1 MSVQGRGMGRWT
13 LLVLLGC
20 LALLAMIP
28 AVAAAATVAGKV
40 TNAKN
45 EGLEGVEV
53 RYYSS
58 DDEYGRFVTEKNGE
72 YGKGINATAGVFKV
86 EFVPPAGSEYTSQYY
101 KEKLSYAAAT
111 PVTVEESKTTSVS
124 AVLAR
129 GASISGTVT
138 SAAPPHSEIEH
149 IEVTAYEKAAPNAA
163 IERTETSQFGAYKLE
178 GLLKGTYVIGFKL
191 GFGSDL
197 DYAPQ
202 FFPEKQRFLEAG
214 EVSLVEGEKD
224 TGIDAKLVQ
233 GASISGTVTDA
244 ATSQP
249 LAGITVIATPPGG
262 AEMLEARTFTDAN
275 GNYTLAGLGSG
286 SVDVLFQQLTEGK
299 VKPGE
304 VRYIPQFYKE
314 DDFPEHISSVE
325 ELFIG
330 AMPVEVTIPNT
341 TSGIDAAMMREE
353 AANKVAPVVSGTPV
367 VGQTLS
373 CSNGS
378 WTGIG
383 TLAYAYKWLRN
394 GVAIAGASAN
404 TYVVQAGDQGT
415 GLACVVTATNEIE
428 TEVTRSTSATSNT
441 VTVPLPP
448 IAIPPAPPK
457 PNVIL
462 SSSKL
467 TVSGGTARV
476 SIACASANCSGTIEL
491 IEQEV
496 TKTRKGKK
504 TIVKKKTIIL
514 GKAPYLLVAG
524 HSATI
529 SIHLTVVGKTALAK
543 AKHHELAAKVSVSV
557 VGGTTLSESVSLSE
571 APPAKGKGKHK

>member
-1 MSVQGRGMGRWT
+1 MGCWT

-20 LALLAMIP
+20 LALLATIP
-28 AVAAAATVAGKV
+28 AFAEAATVAGKV

-58 DDEYGRFVTEKNGE
+58 EEEYERFVTEKSGE
-72 YGKGINATAGVFKV
+72 YGKDINATAGVFKV

-101 KEKLSYAAAT
+101 KEKLSFAAAT
-111 PVTVEESKTTSVS
+111 PVTVEEGKTTSVS
-124 AVLAR
+124 AVLTR

-149 IEVTAYEKAAPNAA
+149 IEVTAYEKAAPNAV

-178 GLLKGTYVIGFKL
+178 GLLKGTYVIGFKVAF
-191 GFGSDL
+191 GFNL

-214 EVSLVEGEKD
+214 EVSVTEGEKD
-224 TGIDAKLVQ
+224 LGIDAKLVQ
-233 GASISGTVTDA
+233 GSSISGTVTDA

-262 AEMLEARTFTDAN
+262 AEMLEARTSTNAS
-275 GNYTLAGLGSG
+275 GSYTLVGLGSG

-341 TSGIDAAMMREE
+341 TSGIDAAMVRLEP
-353 AANKVAPVVSGTPV
+353 ANKIAPVASGAPA
-367 VGQTLS
+367 VGQMLS

-383 TLAYAYKWLRN
+383 TLTYAYKWLRN
-394 GVAIAGASAN
+394 GTAIAGAVAN
-404 TYVVQAGDQGT
+404 TYVVQTADQGT

-428 TEVTRSTSATSNT
+428 TGVTRSISATSNT
-441 VTVPLPP
+441 LTVPLPLV
-448 IAIPPAPPK
+448 ISPPPSLPLK
-457 PNVIL
+457 PEVTL

-467 TVSGGTARV
+467 VVSGGTARV
-476 SIACASANCSGTIEL
+476 PIACASANCSGTIEL
-491 IEQEV
+491 TEQKLV
-496 TKTRKGKK
+496 KTHKGKK
-504 TIVKKKTIIL
+504 AITKKEMVIL
-514 GKAPYLLVAG
+514 GKASYSLAAG

-529 SIHLTVVGKTALAK
+529 SIHLTATGKTALAK
-543 AKHHELAAKVSVSV
+543 AKHHELAAKVLVSV
-557 VGGTTLSESVSLSE
+557 AGGTTLSQSVALSQ
-571 APPAKGKGKHK
+571 APPAKGKSKHK

>member
-1 MSVQGRGMGRWT
+1 MGRRM
-13 LLVLLGC
+13 LLVLVGC
-20 LALLAMIP
+20 LALLGTIP
-28 AVAAAATVAGKV
+28 AIAAAATVTGKV
-40 TNAKN
+40 TNAKD
-45 EGLEGVEV
+45 EGIEGVEV

-58 DDEYGRFVTEKNGE
+58 ADEYGRFVTESNGE

-86 EFVPPAGSEYTSQYY
+86 EFVPPAGSKYASQYY

-111 PVTVEESKTTSVS
+111 PVTVEESKTTPPVS
-124 AVLAR
+124 AILAE

-138 SAAPPHSEIEH
+138 SAAPPHSEIGH
-149 IEVTAYEKAAPNAA
+149 VEVTAYEKAAPNTA
-163 IERTETSQFGAYKLE
+163 IERTETNQFGVYQLA
-178 GLLKGTYVIGFKL
+178 GLLKGAYVIGFKVA
-191 GFGSDL
+191 FGSSL

-202 FFPEKQRFLEAG
+202 FFPKKQRFLEAG
-214 EVSLVEGEKD
+214 EVSVIEGEKESD
-224 TGIDAKLVQ
+224 VNAEMLQ
-233 GASISGTVTDA
+233 GGSISGTVTDA

-304 VRYIPQFYKE
+304 VRYISQFYKE

-330 AMPVEVTIPNT
+330 ALPVEVMIPNT
-341 TSGIDAAMMREE
+341 TSGIDAAMVREE
-353 AANKVAPVVSGTPV
+353 PANKVAPVVSGTPA

-383 TLAYAYKWLRN
+383 TLTYAYKWLRN
-394 GVAIAGASAN
+394 GVAIAGAGVN
-404 TYVVQAGDQGT
+404 TYGVQTADQGT

-428 TEVTRSTSATSNT
+428 KEVSRSISATSNT
-441 VTVPLPP
+441 LTVPLPLVTS
-448 IAIPPAPPK
+448 PPPPRVTPK
-457 PNVIL
+457 LTL

-467 TVSGGTARV
+467 AVSDGVARV
-476 SIACASANCSGTIEL
+476 PIACASANCSGTIEL
-491 IEQEV
+491 TEQEV
-496 TKTRKGKK
+496 LKTHKGKK
-504 TIVKKKTIIL
+504 TIVKKKTLVL
-514 GKAPYLLVAG
+514 GKVSYSLAAG

-529 SIHLTVVGKTALAK
+529 GIRMTAAGKTALAK
-543 AKHHELAAKVSVSV
+543 AKHHQLAVEAVASVAGGLAAKRAV
-557 VGGTTLSESVSLSE
+557 VISQAATT
-571 APPAKGKGKHK
+571 KHK

>member
-1 MSVQGRGMGRWT
+1 MGRWT
-13 LLVLLGC
+13 LVVLLGC
-20 LALLAMIP
+20 LALLATIP
-28 AVAAAATVAGKV
+28 AIAAAATVTGKV

-45 EGLEGVEV
+45 EGIAGVEV

-58 DDEYGRFVTEKNGE
+58 EDEYGRFVTESNGE
-72 YGKGINATAGVFKV
+72 YGKGINATAGVYKV
-86 EFVPPAGSEYTSQYY
+86 EFVPPAGFEYTSQYY

-111 PVTVEESKTTSVS
+111 PVTVEESKTIPVS

-214 EVSLVEGEKD
+214 EVSLVESEKD

-233 GASISGTVTDA
+233 GSSISGTVTDA

-330 AMPVEVTIPNT
+330 ALPVEVTIPNT
-341 TSGIDAAMMREE
+341 TPGIDAAMVRVEP
-353 AANKVAPVVSGTPV
+353 ASKTAPVASGVPA
-367 VGQTLS
+367 VGHALS

-383 TLAYAYKWLRN
+383 TLTYAYTWLRN
-394 GVAIAGASAN
+394 GVAIAGTSAN
-404 TYVVQAGDQGT
+404 TYTVQTADQGA
-415 GLACVVTATNEIE
+415 GLACAVTATNEIE
-428 TEVTRSTSATSNT
+428 TGVTRSISATSNT
-441 VTVPLPP
+441 LAVPLPLVTS
-448 IAIPPAPPK
+448 PPPPRVTPK
-457 PNVIL
+457 LGL
-462 SSSKL
+462 SRSKL
-467 TVSGGTARV
+467 AVSGGIVRV
-476 SIACASANCSGTIEL
+476 PIACAGANCSGSIEL
-491 IEQEV
+491 TEQKSV
-496 TKTRKGKK
+496 KTHRGKK
-504 TIVKKKTIIL
+504 VITKEETVVL
-514 GKAPYLLVAG
+514 GKASYSLAAG
-524 HSATI
+524 HSTTI
-529 SIHLTVVGKTALAK
+529 SLHLTATGKTTLAK
-543 AKHHELAAKVSVSV
+543 AKRHEFAAKLLASVA
-557 VGGTTLSESVSLSE
+557 GGTSLSESVLLSE
-571 APPAKGKGKHK
+571 APPAKGKSKHK

>member
-1 MSVQGRGMGRWT
+1 MRPMSVQGRGLGRWVFA
-13 LLVLLGC
+13 VLPGC
-20 LALLAMIP
+20 LALLAAIP
-28 AVAAAATVAGKV
+28 AIAAAATVSGKV
-40 TNAKN
+40 TNVKG
-45 EGLEGVEV
+45 EGIAGVEV

-58 DDEYGRFVTEKNGE
+58 EDEYGRFVTENNGE

-86 EFVPPAGSEYTSQYY
+86 EFVPPEGSEYASQYY

-111 PVTVEESKTTSVS
+111 PVTVEEGKITPVS

-149 IEVTAYEKAAPNAA
+149 IEVTAYEKAAPNAV

-178 GLLKGTYVIGFKL
+178 GLLKGTYVIGFKV
-191 GFGSDL
+191 GFGSSL

-202 FFPEKQRFLEAG
+202 FFPEKLRFLEAG
-214 EVSLVEGEKD
+214 EVSVAEGEKD
-224 TGIDAKLVQ
+224 PGVDAKLVQ
-233 GASISGTVTDA
+233 GSSISGTVTDA

-249 LAGITVIATPPGG
+249 LAGISVIATPPGG

-275 GNYTLAGLGSG
+275 GNYTLVGLGSG

-299 VKPGE
+299 VKSGE

-314 DDFPEHISSVE
+314 YDFPEHISSVE

-330 AMPVEVTIPNT
+330 ALSVEVMIPNT
-341 TSGIDAAMMREE
+341 TPGIDAAMVREE
-353 AANKVAPVVSGTPV
+353 PADKVAPVVSGTPV
-367 VGQTLS
+367 VGQALS

-383 TLAYAYKWLRN
+383 TLTYAYKWLRN
-394 GVAIAGASAN
+394 GTAIAGAGVN
-404 TYVVQAGDQGT
+404 TYVVQTADQGT

-428 TEVTRSTSATSNT
+428 KEVSRSTSATSNT
-441 VTVPLPP
+441 LTVALPLVASPPPPRVTPEL
-448 IAIPPAPPK
+448 
-457 PNVIL
+457 IL

-467 TVSGGTARV
+467 VVSDGVARV
-476 SIACASANCSGTIEL
+476 PIACASANCSGTIEL
-491 IEQEV
+491 TEQEV
-496 TKTRKGKK
+496 LKTHKGRK
-504 TIVKKKTIIL
+504 TIVKKKTVVL
-514 GKAPYLLVAG
+514 GKVSYSLAAG

-529 SIHLTVVGKTALAK
+529 GIRLTAAGKTTLAK
-543 AKHHELAAKVSVSV
+543 AKHHRLAVEAVASVTGGKAAKKAV
-557 VGGTTLSESVSLSE
+557 VLNE
-571 APPAKGKGKHK
+571 AAARKHK

>member
-1 MSVQGRGMGRWT
+1 MRRRMFS
-13 LLVLLGC
+13 VLLGC
-20 LALLAMIP
+20 VALLATIP
-28 AVAAAATVAGKV
+28 AMAGAATVAGKV
-40 TNAKN
+40 TNAKS
-45 EGLEGVEV
+45 EGIAGVEV

-58 DDEYGRFVTEKNGE
+58 EDEYGRFVTESNGE
-72 YGKGINATAGVFKV
+72 YGKGINATAGTFKV
-86 EFVPPAGSEYTSQYY
+86 EFVPPAGSEYASQYY

-233 GASISGTVTDA
+233 GSSISGTVTDA

-304 VRYIPQFYKE
+304 VRYISQFYKE

-330 AMPVEVTIPNT
+330 ALPVEVTIPNT
-341 TSGIDAAMMREE
+341 TSGIDAAMVREE
-353 AANKVAPVVSGTPV
+353 PANKVAPVVSGTPA

-378 WTGIG
+378 WTGVG
-383 TLAYAYKWLRN
+383 TLTYAYKWLRN
-394 GVAIAGASAN
+394 GTAIAGAGVN
-404 TYVVQAGDQGT
+404 TYGVQTADQGA

-428 TEVTRSTSATSNT
+428 KEVSRSISATSNT
-441 VTVPLPP
+441 LTVPLPLVTS
-448 IAIPPAPPK
+448 PPPPRVTPK
-457 PNVIL
+457 LTL

-467 TVSGGTARV
+467 AVSDGVARV
-476 SIACASANCSGTIEL
+476 PIACASANCSGTIEL
-491 IEQEV
+491 TEQQV
-496 TKTRKGKK
+496 LKTHKGKK
-504 TIVKKKTIIL
+504 AIVKKKTIVL
-514 GKAPYLLVAG
+514 GKVSYSLAAG

-529 SIHLTVVGKTALAK
+529 GIRLTAAGKTALAK
-543 AKHHELAAKVSVSV
+543 AKHHQLAVEVVASVTGGKVAKKAV
-557 VGGTTLSESVSLSE
+557 VLSE
-571 APPAKGKGKHK
+571 AVTTKHK

>member
-1 MSVQGRGMGRWT
+1 MSVQGGGMGRWT
-13 LLVLLGC
+13 LVVLLGC
-20 LALLAMIP
+20 LALLGTIP
-28 AVAAAATVAGKV
+28 AVAAAATVTGKV

-45 EGLEGVEV
+45 EGIEGVEV
-53 RYYSS
+53 RYYSNA
-58 DDEYGRFVTEKNGE
+58 DEYGRFVTESNGE
-72 YGKGINATAGVFKV
+72 YGKDINATAGVFKV
-86 EFVPPAGSEYTSQYY
+86 EFVPPAGSKYASQYY
-101 KEKLSYAAAT
+101 KEKLSYATAT
-111 PVTVEESKTTSVS
+111 PVTVEESKTTPPVS
-124 AVLAR
+124 AILAE

-138 SAAPPHSEIEH
+138 SAAPPHSEIGRV
-149 IEVTAYEKAAPNAA
+149 EVTAYEKAAPNTA
-163 IERTETSQFGAYKLE
+163 IERTETNQFGVYQLA
-178 GLLKGTYVIGFKL
+178 GLLKGAYVIGFKVA
-191 GFGSDL
+191 FGSSL

-202 FFPEKQRFLEAG
+202 FFPKKQRFLEAG
-214 EVSLVEGEKD
+214 EVSVIEGEKEPD
-224 TGIDAKLVQ
+224 VNAEMLQ
-233 GASISGTVTDA
+233 GGSISGTVTDA

-341 TSGIDAAMMREE
+341 TSDIDAAMVREE
-353 AANKVAPVVSGTPV
+353 PANKVAPVVSGAPA
-367 VGQTLS
+367 VGQILS

-383 TLAYAYKWLRN
+383 TLTYAYKWLHS
-394 GVAIAGASAN
+394 GVAIAGESAN
-404 TYVVQAGDQGT
+404 TYVVQTADQGS

-428 TEVTRSTSATSNT
+428 TGVTREVSATSNT
-441 VTVPLPP
+441 LAVPPP
-448 IAIPPAPPK
+448 LVISPPPPQPLK
-457 PNVIL
+457 PNITL

-467 TVSGGTARV
+467 VVSGGAVRV
-476 SIACASANCSGTIEL
+476 PIACASANCSGTIEL
-491 IEQEV
+491 TVQELV
-496 TKTRKGKK
+496 KTHRGKK
-504 TIVKKKTIIL
+504 TITKKKTVDL
-514 GKAPYLLVAG
+514 GRASYSLAAG

-529 SIHLTVVGKTALAK
+529 AIHLTVAGKVALAK
-543 AKHHELAAKVSVSV
+543 AKHHQLSVDVIASVTGGSAAKKV
-557 VGGTTLSESVSLSE
+557 VVLNEAATT
-571 APPAKGKGKHK
+571 KHK

>member
-1 MSVQGRGMGRWT
+1 MRPMSVQGRGLGRWVFA
-13 LLVLLGC
+13 VLPGC
-20 LALLAMIP
+20 LALLAAIP
-28 AVAAAATVAGKV
+28 AIAAAATVSGKV

-45 EGLEGVEV
+45 EGIAGVEV

-58 DDEYGRFVTEKNGE
+58 ADEYGRFVTESTGE

-111 PVTVEESKTTSVS
+111 PVTVEEGKTTSVS

-149 IEVTAYEKAAPNAA
+149 VEVTAYEKAAPNAV
-163 IERTETSQFGAYKLE
+163 IEGTETSQFGAYELE
-178 GLLKGTYVIGFKL
+178 GLLKGTYVIGFKV
-191 GFGSDL
+191 GFGSSL

-202 FFPEKQRFLEAG
+202 FFPGMQRFLEAG
-214 EVSLVEGEKD
+214 EVSVTEGEKAS
-224 TGIDAKLVQ
+224 GIDAKLVQ
-233 GASISGTVTDA
+233 GSSISGRVTDA

-249 LAGITVIATPPGG
+249 LAGISVIATPPGG
-262 AEMLEARTFTDAN
+262 AEMLEARTFTDTN

-304 VRYIPQFYKE
+304 VRYISQFYKE

-330 AMPVEVTIPNT
+330 ALPVEVTIPNT
-341 TSGIDAAMMREE
+341 TPGIDAAMVRVEP
-353 AANKVAPVVSGTPV
+353 ASKVAPAVSGTPA

-383 TLAYAYKWLRN
+383 TLTYAYKWLRKRRRDRRRRYKHVCGAN
-394 GVAIAGASAN
+394 GRPGDRLGVCGYRDQRNRKGSESQHQRHQQHAYGAASAGN
-404 TYVVQAGDQGT
+404 RPAATAGDAQAHPVELQAR
-415 GLACVVTATNEIE
+415 GL
-428 TEVTRSTSATSNT
+428 R
-441 VTVPLPP
+441 
-448 IAIPPAPPK
+448 
-457 PNVIL
+457 
-462 SSSKL
+462 
-467 TVSGGTARV
+467 
-476 SIACASANCSGTIEL
+476 
-491 IEQEV
+491 
-496 TKTRKGKK
+496 
-504 TIVKKKTIIL
+504 
-514 GKAPYLLVAG
+514 
-524 HSATI
+524 
-529 SIHLTVVGKTALAK
+529 
-543 AKHHELAAKVSVSV
+543 
-557 VGGTTLSESVSLSE
+557 
-571 APPAKGKGKHK
+571 

>member
-1 MSVQGRGMGRWT
+1 MGRWT
-13 LLVLLGC
+13 LVVLLGC
-20 LALLAMIP
+20 LALLGTIP
-28 AVAAAATVAGKV
+28 AVAAAATVTGKV

-45 EGLEGVEV
+45 EGIEGVEV
-53 RYYSS
+53 RYYSNA
-58 DDEYGRFVTEKNGE
+58 DEYGRFVTESNGE
-72 YGKGINATAGVFKV
+72 YGKDINATAGVFKV
-86 EFVPPAGSEYTSQYY
+86 EFVPPAGSKYASQYY
-101 KEKLSYAAAT
+101 KEKLSYATAT
-111 PVTVEESKTTSVS
+111 PVTVEESKTTPPVS
-124 AVLAR
+124 AILAE

-138 SAAPPHSEIEH
+138 SAAPPHSEIGRV
-149 IEVTAYEKAAPNAA
+149 EVTAYEKAAPNTA
-163 IERTETSQFGAYKLE
+163 IERTETNQFGVYQLA
-178 GLLKGTYVIGFKL
+178 GLLKGAYVIGFKVA
-191 GFGSDL
+191 FGSSL

-202 FFPEKQRFLEAG
+202 FFPKKQRFLEAG
-214 EVSLVEGEKD
+214 EVSVIEGEKEPD
-224 TGIDAKLVQ
+224 VNAEMLQ
-233 GASISGTVTDA
+233 GGSISGTVTDA

-341 TSGIDAAMMREE
+341 TSDIDAAMVREE
-353 AANKVAPVVSGTPV
+353 PANKVAPVVSGAPA
-367 VGQTLS
+367 VGQILS

-383 TLAYAYKWLRN
+383 TLTYAYKWLHS
-394 GVAIAGASAN
+394 GVAIAGESAN
-404 TYVVQAGDQGT
+404 TYVVQTADQGS

-428 TEVTRSTSATSNT
+428 TGVTREVSATSNT
-441 VTVPLPP
+441 LAVPPP
-448 IAIPPAPPK
+448 LVISPPPPQPLK
-457 PNVIL
+457 PNITL

-467 TVSGGTARV
+467 VVSGGAVRV
-476 SIACASANCSGTIEL
+476 PIACASANCSGTIEL
-491 IEQEV
+491 TVQELV
-496 TKTRKGKK
+496 KTHRGKK
-504 TIVKKKTIIL
+504 TITKKKTVDL
-514 GKAPYLLVAG
+514 GRASYSLAAG

-529 SIHLTVVGKTALAK
+529 AIHLTVAGKVALAK
-543 AKHHELAAKVSVSV
+543 AKHHQLSVDVIASVTGGSAAKKV
-557 VGGTTLSESVSLSE
+557 VVLNEAATT
-571 APPAKGKGKHK
+571 KHK